1 MARYLLFFWSL
12 LVTPIWAQIDKCEIL
27 TINNAVIISEYMP
40 CSQLDSFYISGNH
53 YICFNGSTVHF
64 KPNASFNKYLT
75 DHIESNVCLP
85 DCLSVTDEDPILDYI
100 HYDYTY
106 NLYYSRYER
115 KNLEK
120 KGRIDSNDIYK
131 RRGKRKLYVA
141 YSFSG
146 EIVMYKTKKKVVLH
160 EGFSD
165 TLCKKKTVKTSKFA
179 VLKKAKGLRSLYREE
194 VNTMGL
200 KKVEYNHI
208 LLIAP
213 E

>member
-1 MARYLLFFWSL
+1 MARYLFFFWSL

-27 TINNAVIISEYMP
+27 TITNAVIISEYKP
-40 CSQLDSFYISGNH
+40 CPQLDSFYVSGNH
-53 YICFNGSTVHF
+53 YICFDGNTVHF
-64 KPNASFNKYLT
+64 KANASFNKYLT

-85 DCLSVTDEDPILDYI
+85 DCLYVTDEDPISDYFL
-100 HYDYTY
+100 YDYTY
-106 NLYYSRYER
+106 NLCYSRFER

-131 RRGKRKLYVA
+131 RRGKRELYVA

-146 EIVMYKTKKKVVLH
+146 EIVMYKTKKKVVLY

-165 TLCKKKTVKTSKFA
+165 TLCKNKPVKSSKFA
-179 VLKKAKGLRSLYREE
+179 VLKKAKELRSLNSEE
-194 VNTMGL
+194 VDSMGL
-200 KKVEYNHI
+200 KIVEYNHI
-208 LLIAP
+208 LLYAP